1 MFYIYPLRQKKKVSF
16 FFYSLLYLFVNLA
29 RSLPFAYYKYQHFS
43 LPRSLIT
50 TYSSLTLNRH
60 LYSYD
65 IIIGLMNSF
74 GKRTP
79 TNQYRINECVILE
92 PSELLVV
99 SSIFP

>member
-1 MFYIYPLRQKKKVSF
+1 
-16 FFYSLLYLFVNLA
+16 
-29 RSLPFAYYKYQHFS
+29 
-43 LPRSLIT
+43 
-50 TYSSLTLNRH
+50 
-60 LYSYD
+60 
-65 IIIGLMNSF
+65 MNSF